1 MGLPNMKIINYI
13 SIKKSLPSLFD
24 NSDALIKIIEN
35 DEEIKKWQEERRIK
49 LQGNGNP
56 QVWSDIGL
64 VFDDPSILILRDLV
78 EFPGGYRNGYIR
90 IYNRAYLEGGAAGV
104 VVLPEKDGKLLLFQH
119 YRHAT
124 RMRHWEIPRGFGK
137 PGIDAKTQAINEVRE
152 EINGDVAELFELG
165 IVYNNTGLEGNPIN
179 LFLARMASVGEMEI
193 QEGIE
198 NPIWVSVSELEK
210 MIADGK
216 ITDGFTIAAY
226 TRAKLKGLI

>member
-1 MGLPNMKIINYI
+1 MKMNNYV
-13 SIKKSLPSLFD
+13 SIRQSLPSLFD
-24 NSDALIKIIEN
+24 NSNALIRIIEDN
-35 DEEIKKWQEERRIK
+35 KEVLEWQEERRKK
-49 LQGNGNP
+49 LQERGDSQN
-56 QVWSDIGL
+56 WADIGL
-64 VFDDPSILILRDLV
+64 VFDDPSILVLRDLV

-104 VVLPEKDGKLLLFQH
+104 VVLPEKDGKVLLFQH

-124 RMRHWEIPRGFGK
+124 RTRHWEILRGFGK
-137 PGIDAKTQAINEVRE
+137 PGIDAKTQAINEVGE

-198 NPIWVSVSELEK
+198 NPIWVSVPKLEK
-210 MIADGK
+210 MIADGE

>member
-1 MGLPNMKIINYI
+1 MMIIKGAANYEDI
-13 SIKKSLPSLFD
+13 RKWCPALFN
-24 NSDALIKIIEN
+24 NSGALITIIL
-35 DEEIKKWQEERRIK
+35 DEKEILDWKNKRLVALSQNEK
-49 LQGNGNP
+49 NP
-56 QVWSDIGL
+56 SWAEIGV
-64 VFDDPSILILRDLV
+64 VFDDPSIVVLRDLV
-78 EFPGGYRNGYIR
+78 EFPNGYRNGYIR

-104 VVLPEKDGKLLLFQH
+104 VVLPEKDGKILLFQH

-137 PGIDAKTQAINEVRE
+137 PGVDAKTQAITEVKE
-152 EINGDVAELFELG
+152 EINGDVAEIYELG

-179 LFLARMASVGEMEI
+179 LFFARIASVGEVEI

-210 MIADGK
+210 MIADGE

-226 TRAKLKGLI
+226 TKAKLKGLI

>member
-1 MGLPNMKIINYI
+1 MKMNTYAAF
-13 SIKKSLPSLFD
+13 KGSLPELFD
-24 NSDALIKIIEN
+24 NSNALIKIIDN
-35 DEEIKKWQEERRIK
+35 DDEISQWQEQRRIVLK
-49 LQGNGNP
+49 ESG
-56 QVWSDIGL
+56 VSEAWADIGL
-64 VFDDPSILILRDLV
+64 ILDDPGLLVLRDLV

-137 PGIDAKTQAINEVRE
+137 SGVDAKTHAITEVKE
-152 EINGDVAELFELG
+152 EINGDVTEIFDLG

-179 LFLARMASVGEMEI
+179 LFLARMSSVGEMEI

-198 NPIWVSVSELEK
+198 NPIWVSVAELEK
-210 MIADGK
+210 MIANGD

-226 TRAKLKGLI
+226 TRAKLKGLIQTKE

>member
-1 MGLPNMKIINYI
+1 MTILKH
-13 SIKKSLPSLFD
+13 
-24 NSDALIKIIEN
+24 LIKNINNEK
-35 DEEIKKWQEERRIK
+35 EISSWQEQKRSE
-49 LQGNGNP
+49 LQKQRKNSG
-56 QVWSDIGL
+56 WADIGI
-64 VFDDPSILILRDLV
+64 VFDDPNILILRDLV

-137 PGIDAKTQAINEVRE
+137 SGVDAKTEAIIEVKE
-152 EINGDVAELFELG
+152 EINGDIAEIFELG
-165 IVYNNTGLEGNPIN
+165 VVYTNTGLEGNPIN
-179 LFLARMASVGEMEI
+179 LFLARMASVGATEI

-198 NPIWVSVSELEK
+198 NPIGVSVLELEK
-210 MIADGK
+210 MIADGE

-226 TRAKLKGLI
+226 TKAKLKGLI